1 MLQNTKDWLINQ
13 EFDVEEELIVTR
25 EWRLKEDKYKSRFRI
40 NGVLV
45 NRDQISH
52 LRSLLLDFTLQVDTF
67 FIHDIS
73 YQLKL
78 LDSLGLKKIG
88 SSRTIIFNKSTEGLI
103 KKVAHLIKVEE
114 NN

>member
-1 MLQNTKDWLINQ
+1 MEKKTIKNSKNIK
-13 EFDVEEELIVTR
+13 VTQI
-25 EWRLKEDKYKSRFRI
+25 KSSI
-40 NGVLV
+40 GKNSI
-45 NRDQISH
+45 QKKH
-52 LRSLLLDFTLQVDTF
+52 
-67 FIHDIS
+67 
-73 YQLKL
+73 